1 MGSMTSKPNVLII
14 EARFYPD
21 IAEELAKGAIAVL
34 ERAGV
39 SYDRHWVP
47 GVFEVPAGC
56 RFAVR
61 AMEAGTAIRGYSG
74 FIALGCVIRGETD
87 HYDHICRE
95 ASRALMDLAVD
106 HSVALGFGI
115 LTCETYE
122 QAWVRAAVDQK
133 NKGADAAE
141 ACLRMIELRR
151 ALHLVPQ

>member
-1 MGSMTSKPNVLII
+1 VSSKAKVLIV
-14 EARFYPD
+14 EARFYEN
-21 IAEELAKGAIAVL
+21 IADELAKGAVAVL

-39 SYDRHWVP
+39 SCDRHWVP

-56 RFAVR
+56 RFALR
-61 AMEAGTAIRGYSG
+61 AMEEGSASPGYSG

-95 ASRALMDLAVD
+95 ASRALMDLAVN

-115 LTCETYE
+115 LTCETYD
-122 QAWVRAAVDQK
+122 QAWVRSAVDQK

-151 ALHLVPQ
+151 SLHLVPR

>member
-1 MGSMTSKPNVLII
+1 MGSRPNVLII

-47 GVFEVPAGC
+47 GVFEVPAAC

-61 AMEAGTAIRGYSG
+61 SMEAGTAIPGYSG

-106 HSVALGFGI
+106 YSVALGFGI

>member
-1 MGSMTSKPNVLII
+1 MSSKPNILII

-21 IAEELAKGAIAVL
+21 IAVELSKGAIAVL

-61 AMEAGTAIRGYSG
+61 SMEAGTVIPGYSG
-74 FIALGCVIRGETD
+74 FVALGCVIRGETD

-122 QAWVRAAVDQK
+122 QAWVRASVDQK

-151 ALHLVPQ
+151 ALHLVPR